1 MIPAAFFLLGVG
13 VTCIALVVVAWVAE
27 ARAEMRTMRR
37 YSAMSAALSAVGTP
51 RPKATGGVVSAE
63 DAERIAAS
71 IEAQRGCVMPHS
83 ANEAQRLKDDIAAN
97 GNLGDSLAR
106 LRAEA
111 ITWIDANDYLPESR
125 DADFTP

>member
-1 MIPAAFFLLGVG
+1 MIPAAAFLLGVG
-13 VTCIALVVVAWVAE
+13 VTVIALVVVAWIIE
-27 ARAEMRTMRR
+27 ARAESREMRR

-51 RPKATGGVVSAE
+51 RPKATGGVVSAA
-63 DAERIAAS
+63 DAKRIAAS
-71 IEAQRGCVMPHS
+71 IEAQRGLVIPYG
-83 ANEAQRLKDDIAAN
+83 AAEAQRLKADITAT